1 MTDCR
6 HEAVEIC
13 PHCMGENTVPDWAP
27 SDGYRVKCS
36 HCGESILLC
45 DECMHALDN
54 LDRNCD
60 WDDAT
65 GKCFRD
71 YKKEENVMLKTNCEP
86 DLTMTNAWLAQM
98 YDEEIKDVEGDILNA
113 SLWVIGSADDSE
125 REMFLQN
132 VADKQ
137 AYLEKLKELRNETSI

>member
-1 MTDCR
+1 MTEYR
-6 HEAVEIC
+6 HEAVEVC
-13 PHCMGENTVPDWAP
+13 SHCMGENTVPDWAP

-60 WDDAT
+60 WDNTT

-71 YKKEENVMLKTNCEP
+71 YKKEENAMLKTNCEP
-86 DLTMTNAWLAQM
+86 DLTMTNAWLAQL
-98 YDEEIKDVEGDILNA
+98 YDEEIHDVEGDIQNEAIWAIA
-113 SLWVIGSADDSE
+113 STTDWEHD
-125 REMFLQN
+125 MHLQN

-137 AYLEKLKELRNETSI
+137 AYLEKLKELRDETSI

>member
-1 MTDCR
+1 MTDYR
-6 HEAVEIC
+6 HEAVEVC
-13 PHCMGENTVPDWAP
+13 PHCMGENTVPGWTP

-60 WDDAT
+60 WDDTT

-71 YKKEENVMLKTNCEP
+71 YKKEETHMLKTNREP
-86 DLTMTNAWLAQM
+86 DLTMTNAWLAQL

-137 AYLEKLKELRNETSI
+137 AYLEKLKELRAKTGI

>member
-1 MTDCR
+1 MTDYR
-6 HEAVEIC
+6 HEAVEVC
-13 PHCMGENTVPDWAP
+13 PHCMGENTVPGWVP

-60 WDDAT
+60 WDDTT

-71 YKKEENVMLKTNCEP
+71 YKKEETPMLKTNREP
-86 DLTMTNAWLAQM
+86 VLNMVNKWLARL
-98 YDEEIKDVEGDILNA
+98 YDEEADIQNEAFWSITSYTDL
-113 SLWVIGSADDSE
+113 E
-125 REMFLQN
+125 RDMHLQN

-137 AYLEKLKELRNETSI
+137 AYLEKLKELRAECNE